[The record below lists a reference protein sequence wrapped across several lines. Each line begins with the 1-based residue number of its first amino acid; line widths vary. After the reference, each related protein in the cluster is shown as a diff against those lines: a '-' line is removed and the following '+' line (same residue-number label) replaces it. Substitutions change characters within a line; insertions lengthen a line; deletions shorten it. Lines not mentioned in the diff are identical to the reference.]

1 MTFLSLLHACNHGGQ
16 IDESGLYY
24 HRMQN
29 VYRVIPTLEHYACL
43 VDLFG
48 RASCIIEMESVI
60 ENIPMHPSLVMWHAV
75 LRSCKIWGC
84 TQLERIAFE
93 HLVELDKKDTESHVN
108 LFDICSDYEL
118 LDVGYEATGR

>member
-1 MTFLSLLHACNHGGQ
+1 M
-16 IDESGLYY
+16 DEGGLYY

-48 RASCIIEMESVI
+48 RASRIIEMESAI
-60 ENIPMHPSLVMWHAV
+60 ENIPMHPSLVMWHAA
-75 LRSCKIWGC
+75 LRSSKLWGC

-93 HLVELDKKDTESHVN
+93 HVVELDKKDTESDVN
-108 LFDICSDYEL
+108 LFDICLDYEL
-118 LDVGYEATGR
+118 LDVGYEPTGR